1 MRISDWSSD
10 VCSSDLCGN
19 GHHEHPDH
27 SIFDHLP
34 SRRIASNRI
43 GTYGERAGVGKRF
56 ARATGRKGRSQGGG
70 ILSSRSPLC
79 PLSYPVLPTRP
90 LLQWQSSFA
99 KSSEDIG
106 PAPKGWRRS
115 EEHTSE
121 LQS

>member
-1 MRISDWSSD
+1 MA
-10 VCSSDLCGN
+10 L
-19 GHHEHPDH
+19 
-27 SIFDHLP
+27 
-34 SRRIASNRI
+34 NRI

-106 PAPKGWRRS
+106 PAPKGWRGALPMRS

-121 LQS
+121 LQSLMRISYAVSRLQKKKKSTD

>member
-70 ILSSRSPLC
+70 ILSSRSSIC
-79 PLSYPVLPTRP
+79 SLSYPVLPTRP
-90 LLQWQSSFA
+90 LLQWQISFT
-99 KSSEDIG
+99 
-106 PAPKGWRRS
+106 RS
-115 EEHTSE
+115 EARRVGKECVITCRSRWWPVN
-121 LQS
+121 

>member
-10 VCSSDLCGN
+10 VCSSDL
-19 GHHEHPDH
+19 
-27 SIFDHLP
+27 LP

-106 PAPKGWRRS
+106 PAPSS
-115 EEHTSE
+115 EERRVGNECVSTCKSRW
-121 LQS
+121 SA